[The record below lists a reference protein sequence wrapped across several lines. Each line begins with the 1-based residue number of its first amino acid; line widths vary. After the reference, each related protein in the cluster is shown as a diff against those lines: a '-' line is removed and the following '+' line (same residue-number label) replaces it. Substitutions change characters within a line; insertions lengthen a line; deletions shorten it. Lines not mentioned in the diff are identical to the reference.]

1 MFLVLEH
8 YLNQPPHCLG
18 FTQAGTVQP
27 NQMINV
33 CAEKGLSHWFS
44 IVDLFL
50 SFAQVFITLVQFVC
64 FVV

>member
-27 NQMINV
+27 KQMRMSVQRRVSLI
-33 CAEKGLSHWFS
+33 G
-44 IVDLFL
+44 FL
-50 SFAQVFITLVQFVC
+50 SLTFSSVLPRYL
-64 FVV
+64 

>member
-18 FTQAGTVQP
+18 FTQVGTIQPKQMRMSVQRRVSLIGFP
-27 NQMINV
+27 TLTFI
-33 CAEKGLSHWFS
+33 
-44 IVDLFL
+44 